1 MKNSSIHQNQT
12 RLEPISSMMEFLRSK
27 NAGPANI
34 STACFY
40 CIGISMQ
47 PRPGLHRGETNRLF
61 RHEHRINH
69 INHAV

>member
-1 MKNSSIHQNQT
+1 MKSSSIHQNQM
-12 RLEPISSMMEFLRSK
+12 RLEPISSMIEFLRNK

-40 CIGISMQ
+40 RIRIGTQS
-47 PRPGLHRGETNRLF
+47 RPGLRRDGINRLF
-61 RHEHRINH
+61 RHEHRVNH